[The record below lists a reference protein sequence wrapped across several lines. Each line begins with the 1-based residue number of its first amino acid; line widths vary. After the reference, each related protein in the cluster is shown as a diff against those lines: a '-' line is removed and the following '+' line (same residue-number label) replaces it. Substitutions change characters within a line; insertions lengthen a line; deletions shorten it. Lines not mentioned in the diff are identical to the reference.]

1 MPRHF
6 LNILDLTVD
15 EAHAVLARAKALKTG
30 KVRTKLLDGKTV
42 ILIFEKASTRTR
54 VSFEVA
60 VRQLGG
66 QTVFLTPNESQ
77 LGRNEPLK
85 DTARVLSRYADA
97 LVVRTFGQE
106 KLETLVEWGTI
117 PVVNALTDQHHPC
130 QVMSDVLT
138 MFERT
143 PDLCSLKVG
152 WIGDGNNMAQSWIE
166 AAALFKFE
174 LALACPS
181 GYTPD
186 LDILAKARSLGAR
199 ITLTEDPVLAA
210 RGAHYLNTDVWA
222 SMGQEA
228 EQLRREAAFEGYQ
241 LDDALLAHARPGCK
255 VMHCLPAHQGEEV
268 TDPGLRVSTASIDLG
283 SRPRTVC
290 TSRKPYWN
298 GFSPACNHTQPILRN
313 RKGAH
318 AHEFDQE
325 SRPGLFRRPG
335 HLGDPQVDQE
345 HLNYKCDVITM
356 TADLGQ
362 EEELDGLEAKA
373 LSRPGPRRPTSTTC
387 ARSSPGTSCSRILRS
402 GAVYEGRYLLGTSI
416 ARPLDR
422 QAHGARSPW
431 PRAPRPWPTGPRARA
446 TTRSASS

>member
-6 LNILDLTVD
+6 LNILDLSKD
-15 EAHAVLARAKALKTG
+15 QARAVLLRAKALKDG
-30 KVRTKLLDGKTV
+30 NVRTKLLDGKTV

-60 VRQLGG
+60 VRHLGG

-106 KLETLVEWGTI
+106 KLETLVEWGSI

-143 PDLCSLKVG
+143 PDLCALKVG
-152 WIGDGNNMAQSWIE
+152 WIGDGNNMAHSWIE
-166 AAALFKFE
+166 AAAQFGFE
-174 LALACPS
+174 LTLACPS

-186 LDILAKARSLGAR
+186 LDILAKARQLGAR
-199 ITLTEDPVLAA
+199 IVLTEDPELAA

-241 LDDALLAHARPGCK
+241 LNDKLLSLTKPGCK
-255 VMHCLPAHQGEEV
+255 VMHCLPAHRGEEISDEV
-268 TDPGLRVSTASIDLG
+268 FEANADMIFDEAENRLHMQKA
-283 SRPRTVC
+283 
-290 TSRKPYWN
+290 
-298 GFSPACNHTQPILRN
+298 IL
-313 RKGAH
+313 
-318 AHEFDQE
+318 EWVF
-325 SRPGLFRRPG
+325 
-335 HLGDPQVDQE
+335 
-345 HLNYKCDVITM
+345 
-356 TADLGQ
+356 
-362 EEELDGLEAKA
+362 EA
-373 LSRPGPRRPTSTTC
+373 L
-387 ARSSPGTSCSRILRS
+387 
-402 GAVYEGRYLLGTSI
+402 
-416 ARPLDR
+416 
-422 QAHGARSPW
+422 
-431 PRAPRPWPTGPRARA
+431 
-446 TTRSASS
+446 